1 MENQSNRGG
10 WIRSGVNGK
19 LPEEKSLR
27 LNADR
32 IWEDAAQRATH
43 RLRTLGGH
51 VVAHHLRHVSMSHH
65 AHGASEGDRNYCA
78 DREASQ
84 ECPT

>member
-1 MENQSNRGG
+1 MRN
-10 WIRSGVNGK
+10 GVNGK
-19 LPEEKSLR
+19 LPEEKSMR

-51 VVAHHLRHVSMSHH
+51 VVVHHLRHVSMSNH
-65 AHGASEGDRNYCA
+65 AQRARKNDCNQGHCGD
-78 DREASQ
+78 SHQ
-84 ECPT
+84 